1 MSPTVGRRVVATVIG
16 APGVGKS
23 RLVAESFARMSG
35 RARILRSRC
44 LPYGDGIT
52 YWPVRELVVAAAGI
66 APGEPSATALAKLD
80 AIVGRLDRGDLV
92 RSRVASIIGLA
103 DEPVPGEEIAWAVRR
118 FIEALARMA
127 RWSCSSTICSGPSPR
142 SWRPWTT
149 SRTRVRVRSS
159 WSPSHAPSSRRCV
172 LTPSL
177 VPASS

>member
-1 MSPTVGRRVVATVIG
+1 MAAFERVAASGAPGRATVIG

-66 APGEPSATALAKLD
+66 ASGEPRSRALTKLD
-80 AIVGRLDRGDLV
+80 AIVGKLDRGDLV

-103 DEPVPGEEIAWAVRR
+103 DDPVPGEEIAWAVRR
-118 FIEALARMA
+118 FLEALALDGPLILLVDDLQWA
-127 RWSCSSTICSGPSPR
+127 EPALLEALDHVQDSGQGSDPPGH
-142 SWRPWTT
+142 
-149 SRTRVRVRSS
+149 SRTPRARGD
-159 WSPSHAPSSRRCV
+159 
-172 LTPSL
+172 
-177 VPASS
+177 AS